1 MNIVHAAATMLALLL
16 LCAIAHR
23 PAAAEIHR
31 PWCVGY
37 TATISLSCTFVSFE
51 QCMET
56 ARGGGG
62 SCMQNPWYLQY
73 GERGQTTDAKQSSGR
88 RSGTRFR
95 RKAGLTRTR
104 VATLNTA
111 VSVRQRTLALRPRR
125 PLAGPF
131 RTFRRR
137 AGTVR
142 GRLNEMINDVYR
154 ILRGDVPVQACDFFP
169 PLRRILATHHPLPD
183 YP

>member
-37 TATISLSCTFVSFE
+37 TATISQSCTFNSFE

-62 SCMQNPWYLQY
+62 SCMQNPWFLQY
-73 GERGQTTDAKQSSGR
+73 GERGPTSDN
-88 RSGTRFR
+88 RSGGARVKR
-95 RKAGLTRTR
+95 R
-104 VATLNTA
+104 
-111 VSVRQRTLALRPRR
+111 
-125 PLAGPF
+125 
-131 RTFRRR
+131 
-137 AGTVR
+137 
-142 GRLNEMINDVYR
+142 
-154 ILRGDVPVQACDFFP
+154 
-169 PLRRILATHHPLPD
+169 
-183 YP
+183 